1 MKRRRLPAVALAAL
15 LAAPAAAQQLEGEAL
30 VEALRAGGYVIFF
43 RHAKTDWAQRDAEGM
58 RLADCSTQRNLSESG
73 RAQAT
78 GIGLR
83 VAQLGIPVGPV
94 LASPY
99 CRCRETAERAFGR
112 AEVRAELAS
121 LARASDEEKQ
131 RRIAALKRLLTA
143 PPPAGT
149 NAVIVGHGDQTE
161 AALELKLDEGE
172 AAIFRPGGAEPALVG
187 KVKSQQ
193 WHALARAAAARR

>member
-1 MKRRRLPAVALAAL
+1 MKRRLILAIALAAS
-15 LAAPAAAQQLEGEAL
+15 LAAPAVAQQMEGEAL
-30 VEALRAGGYVIFF
+30 VEALRGGGYVIFF
-43 RHAKTDWAQRDAEGM
+43 RHAKTDWTQKDADPVRFG
-58 RLADCSTQRNLSESG
+58 DCSTQRNLSETG

-99 CRCRETAERAFGR
+99 CRTRETAERAFGR
-112 AEVRAELAS
+112 AEIRAELAS
-121 LARASDEEKQ
+121 LNRASDDEKQ

-149 NAVIVGHGDQTE
+149 NVVIAGHGDQTE

-172 AAIFRPGGAEPALVG
+172 AAVFRPGGAEPVLVG
-187 KVKSQQ
+187 KIKSQQ
-193 WHALARAAAARR
+193 WHALARAAARL